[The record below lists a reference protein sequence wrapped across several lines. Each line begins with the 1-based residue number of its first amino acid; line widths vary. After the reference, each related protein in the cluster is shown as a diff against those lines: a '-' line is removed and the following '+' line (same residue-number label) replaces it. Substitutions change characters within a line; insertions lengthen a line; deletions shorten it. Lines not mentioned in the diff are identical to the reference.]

1 MFVFL
6 FYIKRGGG
14 SPNSMPWDVRFLKKM
29 RYLNGFGIG

>member
-14 SPNSMPWDVRFLKKM
+14 SPNRMPWDVRFLKKM
-29 RYLNGFGIG
+29 R